1 MLEKAY
7 QHYDKGEVIPQVLE
21 DTNKVIAAADAYV
34 VLAADIAHLALSA
47 TLLALTLECVLPC
60 RPGAFLGELSTPSV
74 GTIFSIPV
82 VYKALTPE
90 GEPSNKEDTSLNSG
104 ADKLISE
111 LEWKRPATTDMAK
124 QVALKFVVFL
134 GTVRENNFGSRVAK
148 FIVRKLETKGHSV
161 KLLDPA
167 QLKLPL
173 LEKAYHHYGKG
184 ESTTTA
190 SPPALTN
197 LMDHFFSYKHRPSG
211 IVCYSAGPYAGV
223 RSAMQARA
231 FLGVLGTPSVGTIF
245 SIPVVYKALTPDGLP
260 AIKGGDTS
268 LDSGADKLISELE
281 WYAVAL
287 KKKQRDTAGLP

>member
-1 MLEKAY
+1 M
-7 QHYDKGEVIPQVLE
+7 IPQVLE

-34 VLAADIAHLALSA
+34 VLAAEYNH
-47 TLLALTLECVLPC
+47 
-60 RPGAFLGELSTPSV
+60 
-74 GTIFSIPV
+74 
-82 VYKALTPE
+82 
-90 GEPSNKEDTSLNSG
+90 SL
-104 ADKLISE
+104 
-111 LEWKRPATTDMAK
+111 
-124 QVALKFVVFL
+124 
-134 GTVRENNFGSRVAK
+134 
-148 FIVRKLETKGHSV
+148 
-161 KLLDPA
+161 
-167 QLKLPL
+167 
-173 LEKAYHHYGKG
+173 
-184 ESTTTA
+184 
-190 SPPALTN
+190 PPALTN

-287 KKKQRDTAGLP
+287 KKQRDTAGLP